1 MIKEIFNFQSIIEK
15 DDLNS
20 KSKHGKTCNF
30 GKYLLAIVFSRNIN
44 EWYLLLEDVDNKQS
58 NFCTEFW

>member
-44 EWYLLLEDVDNKQS
+44 E
-58 NFCTEFW
+58 